1 MIMEIFKL
9 ISYYKIESDGSV
21 NVCLKPENVL
31 INEYI
36 ATYRTFEN
44 LSLADSSLNEY
55 IEEMTIPLY
64 NDFMSMENVQLEIRN
79 KFIL

>member
-9 ISYYKIESDGSV
+9 TSFIKIEDNGSV
-21 NVCLKPENVL
+21 NVCLKPENLL

-36 ATYRTFEN
+36 ATYRTFDN
-44 LSLADSSLNEY
+44 LTIAESSLNGY

-64 NDFMSMENVQLEIRN
+64 NDFMNMENVSLETRN
-79 KFIL
+79 KFTL

>member
-1 MIMEIFKL
+1 MEIFKL
-9 ISYYKIESDGSV
+9 TSYYKIESDGSV

-44 LSLADSSLNEY
+44 LSLADSSLNGY

-79 KFIL
+79 KFTL

>member
-1 MIMEIFKL
+1 MEIFKL